1 MSPQPLSWEGDPTR
15 VPLDRP
21 PGVVDVIVPVA
32 GAPDELARCV
42 ASLLAWTD
50 LERHPLVIALDRAQ
64 PPATDAD
71 GERRGP
77 AGRRACGRGPP
88 WSATAWSS
96 CSAARSRR
104 RRTRWSTAWQRNAR
118 RRS

>member
-50 LERHPLVIALDRAQ
+50 LGRDRRVIALRGAPPTRAGVRAPVAAAPRDLARWVASLLAWTDLERHRLVIVLDGAQ
-64 PPATDAD
+64 PPETDALVD
-71 GERRGP
+71 
-77 AGRRACGRGPP
+77 
-88 WSATAWSS
+88 
-96 CSAARSRR
+96 
-104 RRTRWSTAWQRNAR
+104 
-118 RRS
+118 

>member
-50 LERHPLVIALDRAQ
+50 LERHRLVIVLDGAQ
-64 PPATDAD
+64 PPETDALVD
-71 GERRGP
+71 RLAKERP
-77 AGRRACGRGPP
+77 EALLVL
-88 WSATAWSS
+88 
-96 CSAARSRR
+96 
-104 RRTRWSTAWQRNAR
+104 RNAER
-118 RRS
+118 LRPVASGSRGAAAS